1 MGLFFAEVRGVCRK
15 RQEDFLRKN
24 NQENHQKLEVT
35 HLKLKE
41 STELWRK
48 KNIRNSKCKQIDSQ
62 DQFLFQMWND
72 LEKALKQRE
81 KSICMTNHK
90 DDYYQSDSV
99 DSRNLNGFNCNIKSM
114 NETLFHSVRFG

>member
-1 MGLFFAEVRGVCRK
+1 MDLFFAEVRGVCRK

-81 KSICMTNHK
+81 KSICMTNH

-99 DSRNLNGFNCNIKSM
+99 DSRNLKGFNCNIKSM
-114 NETLFHSVRFG
+114 KPYSTL